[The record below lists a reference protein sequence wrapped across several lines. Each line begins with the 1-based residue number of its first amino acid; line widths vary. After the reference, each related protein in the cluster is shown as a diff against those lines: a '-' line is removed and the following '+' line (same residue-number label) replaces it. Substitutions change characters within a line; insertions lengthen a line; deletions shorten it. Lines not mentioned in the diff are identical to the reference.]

1 MEITWAR
8 AERPTGDGQNRVREQ
23 FECSSGTRSLEGGGG
38 ADMVKPPGNLR
49 IRVAS
54 IGDLPAVQAIGRE
67 TYLEHFA
74 SIWSEGRLQ
83 QFLRRDFSEQALQQ
97 SLSSPDH
104 SWLIAQDAD
113 DSVVGYAKL
122 NWDRP
127 EPVSGGIGAELQKI
141 YFRAHATGN
150 GYGGTLLAFIA
161 DMAARRSSA
170 MLWLGVLK
178 TNAGAQRFYASR
190 GFHVLGE
197 IPFAT
202 DLSEIGMVVMARPLA
217 ADVPAA

>member
-1 MEITWAR
+1 MM
-8 AERPTGDGQNRVREQ
+8 N
-23 FECSSGTRSLEGGGG
+23 
-38 ADMVKPPGNLR
+38 PPKNIR

-54 IGDLPAVQAIGRE
+54 VGDLPAVQAIGRE

-83 QFLRRDFSEQALQQ
+83 QFLHRDFSGPALQQ

-104 SWLIAQDAD
+104 TWLIAQEAD

-127 EPVSGGIGAELQKI
+127 DPVSGRIGTELQKI

-150 GYGGTLLAFIA
+150 GYGGTLLEFIA
-161 DMAARRSSA
+161 GMAAKRSG
-170 MLWLGVLK
+170 MLWLGVIR
-178 TNAGAQRFYASR
+178 TNTGAQRFYASR
-190 GFHVLGE
+190 GFHALGE
-197 IPFAT
+197 VPFDT
-202 DLSEIGMVVMARPLA
+202 DLFEIGMVVMARPLA
-217 ADVPAA
+217 ADVPGA